1 MLLALLQDKFF
12 VEHVAFL
19 EPRILLGE
27 FLAHILRLLLTIAHR
42 GEALF
47 LYAVFYQVV
56 YYRLGA
62 ALRQMLVI
70 FAVSLVVAMGAE
82 FNGNVRVL
90 FQQRYQLVEGCCT
103 GFGKGCLVEI
113 VEDVVDEYRGC
124 DGSGNWSTYSL
135 LSLAESTR
143 SSSLWLR

>member
-12 VEHVAFL
+12 VEHIAFF
-19 EPRILLGE
+19 EPRILHGK
-27 FLAHILRLLLTIAHR
+27 FLAHILRLLLAVAHR

-47 LYAVFYQVV
+47 LYAVFYQIV

-82 FNGNVRVL
+82 FDGNVRVL

-124 DGSGNWSTYSL
+124 DGSQRELEHVL
-135 LSLAESTR
+135 LTLLRRITR
-143 SSSLWLR
+143 